1 MFPGTTNVAYSVT
14 RVTPKTSDT
23 FANVLVYAAAED
35 NAGIT
40 SATGRDGHL
49 QAPALLNLITGDAVA
64 ENGTLGTNTN
74 RSSVL
79 GSPQSNSRLDI
90 TEAGNYKVSVTVA
103 GVTKEVELVVNKYPT
118 LTVKS
123 SDAQLVD
130 GAYVVKTSADA
141 IKVKLS
147 LEGTNLPSGSL
158 FYKVFDVLP
167 SSSAPN
173 FYDTTDGFADRTTIK
188 ASSLTFDLLKTATQ
202 EKSLAFTS
210 GLIEIEL
217 TIPAGATANAKL
229 HGVIGIYSRTVKNA
243 TEFTYTL
250 VGHVDVALAKAS
262 LTA

>member
-74 RSSVL
+74 RSSVV
-79 GSPQSNSRLDI
+79 GSPQSKSRLDI

-118 LTVKS
+118 LTIKS

-158 FYKVFDVLP
+158 FYKVFEVAP

-173 FYDTTDGFADRTTIK
+173 FYDGSTFGGRTTIK
-188 ASSLTFDLLKTATQ
+188 AAALTFDLLRTATQ

-217 TIPAGATANAKL
+217 TIPAGATENAKL